1 MHSRSL
7 GIAAACTI
15 AIVAAFS
22 LMAGQSSLAGANR
35 PATET
40 LPETARLMAG
50 YQRPSWIPFP
60 EDNPHSE
67 AKEQL
72 GRALYFDPRLSR
84 SNMQSCSSCHN
95 PSFAWGDGLPKGVGD
110 HMNELGR
117 RSPSILNSAWAE
129 ALMWDGRFETLEQ
142 QALGP
147 IQSGVEMNMSI
158 TDLLPKLQAV
168 EEYQRMFA
176 AAFDGSSDIT
186 AEKIAMAIATYERTV
201 VSGAAPFDRWIS
213 GDAGAVSESAQRGF
227 MLFNG
232 KGNCA
237 ACHSGWRFTDD
248 SFHDIGLA
256 GDDIGRG
263 KQLPNIEKM
272 QHAFKTPGLRNIDR
286 RFPYMHDGSVATL
299 GAVIEHYNTG
309 GIQRPSLSDEIKPLG
324 LTEQEKADLLA
335 FLKTL
340 TSEDPPVQYVLL
352 PR

>member
-1 MHSRSL
+1 MHFRSF
-7 GIAAACTI
+7 GIAAACAI
-15 AIVAAFS
+15 ATAATVF
-22 LMAGQSSLAGANR
+22 LTAGQSSLAGANR

-40 LPETARLMAG
+40 LPEAARLMAE
-50 YQRPSWIPFP
+50 YQRPSWIPYP

-72 GRALYFDPRLSR
+72 GRALFFDPRLSR

-110 HMNELGR
+110 HMNQLGR

-129 ALMWDGRFETLEQ
+129 AFMWDGRFETLEQ

-158 TDLLPKLQAV
+158 ADLLPKLQAV
-168 EEYQRMFA
+168 EEYRRMFG
-176 AAFDGSSDIT
+176 AAFDANPEIT

-201 VSGAAPFDRWIS
+201 VSGAAPFDRWIA
-213 GDAGAVSESAQRGF
+213 GDAGAISESAQRGF
-227 MLFNG
+227 VLFNG
-232 KGNCA
+232 KANCA

-263 KQLPNIEKM
+263 KQLPNVAKM

-286 RFPYMHDGSVATL
+286 RFPYMHDGSVVTL
-299 GAVIEHYNTG
+299 EAAIELYNTG
-309 GIQRPSLSDEIKPLG
+309 GILRPSLSDEMKPLG
-324 LTEQEKADLLA
+324 LMEQDKADLLA

-340 TSEDPPVQYVLL
+340 TSQDPPVQYVML